1 MKIWVIE
8 YVAFGGGTVHIAR
21 KTKEE
26 ALRWFFETYPYRNYI
41 SCYEQ

>member
-1 MKIWVIE
+1 MKIWVIDIL
-8 YVAFGGGTVHIAR
+8 GGGTVHIAR
-21 KTKEE
+21 ETKEE